1 MFTEK
6 QLSRYADVLLW
17 GLQTAR
23 NRKPAKNDLVLLRF
37 DLAAVR
43 LAEILYA
50 KLLKAG
56 VHPLLRMNPTASMQH
71 SYYALANAKQLVY
84 MPPIGKAAVAKKK
97 LRDLMEKRETQ
108 GKFSWTLCIF
118 PTTGLAKHA
127 RISQKSYSAQIVR
140 ACFLNSKSPVAEW
153 QRIYKEAQA
162 IKQWLNRL
170 PLAYLTWRKQK
181 MGRHIRT
188 QYPQF

>member
-43 LAEILYA
+43 LAEILYT

-56 VHPLLRMNPTASMQH
+56 AHPLLRTNPTASMEH
-71 SYYALANAKQLVY
+71 DYYAPVKRND
-84 MPPIGKAAVAKKK
+84 
-97 LRDLMEKRETQ
+97 LRKW
-108 GKFSWTLCIF
+108 KI
-118 PTTGLAKHA
+118 
-127 RISQKSYSAQIVR
+127 
-140 ACFLNSKSPVAEW
+140 
-153 QRIYKEAQA
+153 
-162 IKQWLNRL
+162 
-170 PLAYLTWRKQK
+170 
-181 MGRHIRT
+181 
-188 QYPQF
+188 